1 MVGRFFVATCGLLLL
16 ASLSLADDK
25 FPWTDAPDVE
35 AVGLWADADRVTVT
49 GAHAFRPEQIRKALR
64 TDLEFQVAGSVTAP
78 LAPFLDVVARRVRA
92 GYQLESFP
100 RADVTAH
107 LNRDKSQIELSIDE
121 GPRFICGA
129 IRIDGAEKIDAE
141 RLREWLTVKHPRSGS
156 RLAGFEIVGGKSEP
170 RWRAA
175 AGGPVTYEDLAWE
188 VGAPACFD
196 ELSTSELLSKVTR
209 GLADQGYRSA
219 KFDMS
224 LPLDNS
230 ANSASLEIHIS
241 DEGPQALIDRIEVTG
256 SDRDTA
262 EDVCQYLGVKAGDL
276 YTDFERHR
284 IVYQLSS
291 SGRYLGQQVSTVAS
305 ENPQRPIV
313 LRIKLLDYDLATPLR
328 DPLSPAE
335 EALLKCR
342 EWVLAATD
350 RGDDLTL
357 RFVLPEG
364 EVAATYS
371 AAQGLMLQLPV
382 IPAKDPDG
390 KSEVH
395 GQQVFIARRGEILYL
410 HAPWT
415 RRFQA
420 GVPSQSQII
429 VNLQAVASA
438 KRTPEDSQFAF
449 MMGMGAN
456 YKGARSEPSPI
467 LLSFDLLPAS
477 ILSLAHAR
485 DAICQS
491 EDGVLTITWP
501 ESPGRIRIEAA
512 TGRLL
517 EFSMFG
523 DDDDTSS
530 LEVAIEQGAFT
541 RHWREIEKLLPRAVA
556 DLPNDYDANRP
567 LSSLLTTLMQSPL
580 LEYGLVVLDVD
591 KQRTSPLRGTCQA
604 LVKLV
609 GKGALAP
616 LDEMIRET
624 FQEPVDPPL
633 ATFVIPAERWRFAT
647 LFDLASVA
655 GLFYDDATFSHGSWP
670 WRLWRDVTF
679 QKFGRGQA
687 GKYNLDTLRYSRQ
700 LGPVGRLVASY
711 LPIVDAEVGTTLAIS
726 GLERL
731 DTADFAADYSPLL
744 QRGKLAGDLLCSL
757 AASLRDL
764 DDADIAALDAMTSA
778 DDKHVL
784 RTAAQI
790 LRDRS
795 DENIEDVLPQVLDQL
810 WSGRLRE
817 VVEKQ
822 LRATLERNSALA
834 GKPPVIY
841 PTTTPKPDE
850 KAKTGEK

>member
-1 MVGRFFVATCGLLLL
+1 MARRFFVAACGLLLL
-16 ASLSLADDK
+16 ALPAFADDK
-25 FPWTDAPDVE
+25 LPSAAAPDVE
-35 AVGLWADADRVTVT
+35 AVGLWADVDRVTVT
-49 GAHAFRPEQIRKALR
+49 GAHTFRPEQIRKALR
-64 TDLEFQVAGSVTAP
+64 TDLEFQVAGSVTAL
-78 LAPFLDVVARRVRA
+78 LAPLPGVIARRVRA
-92 GYQLESFP
+92 GYQLEGFP

-107 LNRDKSQIELSIDE
+107 LQREKSQIELSIEE
-121 GPRFICGA
+121 GPRFTCGA
-129 IRIDGAEKIDAE
+129 LRIDGAKKIGAE

-175 AGGPVTYEDLAWE
+175 AGGPATYEDLAWD

-196 ELSTSELLSKVTR
+196 ELSTSELLNKVTR

-224 LPLDNS
+224 LPLDN
-230 ANSASLEIHIS
+230 AARSASLQIHIS

-256 SDRDTA
+256 SERDTA
-262 EDVCQYLGVKAGDL
+262 EDVCHYLNVKAGNL

-328 DPLSPAE
+328 DPLLPAE

-357 RFVLPEG
+357 RFTLPDG

-371 AAQGLMLQLPV
+371 AAQGLMLQLPAL
-382 IPAKDPDG
+382 PTKDLGG
-390 KSEVH
+390 KSDVH

-420 GVPSQSQII
+420 AVPSQSQII
-429 VNLQAVASA
+429 VNLQTAAA
-438 KRTPEDSQFAF
+438 PKRTPEDPQFAF

-477 ILSLAHAR
+477 ILSLAHSR

-523 DDDDTSS
+523 DEDDSSS
-530 LEVAIEQGAFT
+530 LEVSIEQGAFT
-541 RHWREIEKLLPRAVA
+541 RHWREIEKLLPRGVA

-567 LSSLLTTLMQSPL
+567 LSSLLTTLMHSPL

-591 KQRTSPLRGTCQA
+591 KQGAGPLRETCQA
-604 LVKLV
+604 LGKLV
-609 GKGALAP
+609 DKGALAP
-616 LDEMIRET
+616 LDDMIRKT
-624 FQEPVDPPL
+624 FQEPADQPL
-633 ATFVIPAERWRFAT
+633 AIFVIPAERWRFAT
-647 LFDLASVA
+647 LLDLASVA
-655 GLFYDDATFSHGSWP
+655 GLFYDDATFSQGSWP

-687 GKYNLDTLRYSRQ
+687 GKYDLDMLRYSRQ
-700 LGPVGRLVASY
+700 LGPVGRLLASY

-731 DTADFAADYSPLL
+731 DAADFAADYSPLL
-744 QRGKLAGDLLCSL
+744 QRGKLAGDLLCTL

-764 DDADIAALDAMTSA
+764 DDTDIAALDLMIGAN
-778 DDKHVL
+778 DQHVL
-784 RTAAQI
+784 RTAAQT

-834 GKPPVIY
+834 GRPPVVY
-841 PTTTPKPDE
+841 PTTAPKADE